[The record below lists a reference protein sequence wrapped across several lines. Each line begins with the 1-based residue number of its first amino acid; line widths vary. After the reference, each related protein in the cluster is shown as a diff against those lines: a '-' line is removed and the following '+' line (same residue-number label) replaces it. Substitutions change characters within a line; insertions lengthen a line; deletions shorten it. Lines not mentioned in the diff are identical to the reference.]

1 MTEHAGA
8 MDPGTPQATEM
19 DETTELNGDETAD
32 DEPDFIFDV
41 DGDTTGAD
49 PDSADPAVNIR
60 PHEKGHFT

>member
-1 MTEHAGA
+1 
-8 MDPGTPQATEM
+8 MDPGTPQVTEVDGTTEV
-19 DETTELNGDETAD
+19 DETTEVDDDVTAD